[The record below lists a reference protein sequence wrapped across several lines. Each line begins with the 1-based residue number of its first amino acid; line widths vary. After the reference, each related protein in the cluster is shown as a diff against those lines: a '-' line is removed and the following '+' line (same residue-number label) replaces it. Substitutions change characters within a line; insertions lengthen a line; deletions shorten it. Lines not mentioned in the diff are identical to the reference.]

1 MNVKDGK
8 RMEIRGEWPAVLI
21 EEPGSFRE
29 ALRHM
34 LYRLVA
40 IQSQIGCKGGNYTDM
55 LAF

>member
-8 RMEIRGEWPAVLI
+8 RMEIRGGSSAVLI

-29 ALRHM
+29 ALQHA

-40 IQSQIGCKGGNYTDM
+40 VQSQIGCKGGE
-55 LAF
+55 LR